1 METNEANEYIGLF
14 HKRQIIAMELDIRSD
29 VVLTQWRKFLFTE
42 YSVIA

>member
-14 HKRQIIAMELDIRSD
+14 HQRQVIVTELDICSD
-29 VVLTQWRKFLFTE
+29 VVLTQWRKCLFTE